1 MRRNIN
7 DAINSFYLPKNIS
20 YQIII
25 NLLILKTLSKK
36 EFYYGFD
43 FRRLWDN
50 LINSIEKKEYF
61 IYEYLPSLQNNKTID
76 PNLSLVFKNMHI
88 PFTDIDDSAFRKF
101 VDIVEYFENEDII
114 EFIANLSNDFKLG
127 YLKTLDAQIQKNIIR
142 LLDITLDDKV
152 LDLNLIGSNFLSLLD
167 NDSHNNV
174 GFIQSYNDLPLRYLE
189 LLASDNTHVDL
200 IQNNPL
206 IEYNSKLNN
215 KFDVVFTIPPFG
227 QRISKWDCDVDFP
240 IQATMSHNLYIQ
252 KALNSLNYAGKCAF
266 IVPDSFLNQTNK
278 ETDSVRRYIF
288 DKLVSIINLGAVFK
302 PYTGLNV
309 SLLILKN
316 NSYSNKILMAN
327 FQDNKQFPIDDFS
340 KFVDNIEAFRFE
352 LDRLDLYDANNTI
365 LVSKEEILQNNYIL
379 DFKRYQPLEEIIT
392 PIQHPEVLIQEVEIG
407 AKLLLDSIS
416 NIKKIRDNLAHG
428 QTSLQTFQL
437 DQIASIRLGKPLPKD
452 NIENGEI
459 PFVNITDITRCT
471 TDYIDSS
478 EVMISEDFAYQNNL
492 TIVEANTILLSV
504 RGTIGKVILAGSK
517 IAISP
522 TLVAIEICTDQVKPY
537 FLYQWF
543 LNKKEYFEANAVGAT
558 IASLSIAFI
567 KELKIDLPSIETQNQ
582 FEEYKN
588 DLDNIK
594 QTVSKLSDE
603 NQNLSQSIFNQFYRS
618 LDCNHIL

>member
-36 EFYYGFD
+36 EFYYGFY

-61 IYEYLPSLQNNKTID
+61 TYEYLPSLQNNKTID
-76 PNLSLVFKNMHI
+76 HNLSLVFKNMHI
-88 PFTDIDDSAFRKF
+88 PFADIDNSAFRKF
-101 VDIVEYFENEDII
+101 VDIVEYFDNEDII
-114 EFIANLSNDFKLG
+114 EVIANLSNDFKLG
-127 YLKTLDAQIQKNIIR
+127 HLKTLDIQIQKNIIR
-142 LLDITLDDKV
+142 LLDIKLDDKV
-152 LDLNLIGSNFLSLLD
+152 LDLNLAGSNFLSLLG

-174 GFIQSYNDLPLRYLE
+174 GFIQSYNDLPIRYLE

-215 KFDVVFTIPPFG
+215 KFDVVFAIPPFG
-227 QRISKWDCDVDFP
+227 QRISKWDCDADFP

-252 KALNSLNYAGKCAF
+252 KALNSLNYTGKCAF
-266 IVPDSFLNQTNK
+266 IVPYSFLNQTNK

-302 PYTGLNV
+302 PYTALNV

-316 NSYSNKILMAN
+316 DSYNNKILMAN
-327 FQDNKQFPIDDFS
+327 FQDSKQFSIDHFS

-352 LDRLDLYDANNTI
+352 LDRLDLHDANNTI
-365 LVSKEEILQNNYIL
+365 LVSKEEIIQNNYIL

-392 PIQHPEVLIQEVEIG
+392 PIKHPEVLIQETEIG

-416 NIKKIRDNLAHG
+416 NIKKIRNNLAHG
-428 QTSLQTFQL
+428 QTSLRTFQL
-437 DQIASIRLGKPLPKD
+437 DQIASIFLGKPLPKD
-452 NIENGEI
+452 NIENGDM

-471 TDYIDSS
+471 TDYINSS
-478 EVMISEDFAYQNNL
+478 EVMISEDFAYHNNL
-492 TIVEANTILLSV
+492 TIVKPNTILLSV
-504 RGTIGKVILAGSK
+504 RGTIGKVILSGCK

-522 TLVAIEICTDQVKPY
+522 TLVAIEVDKNKAKPY
-537 FLYQWF
+537 FVYQWF

-558 IASLSIAFI
+558 IASLSTAFI
-567 KELKIDLPSIETQNQ
+567 KELKIDLPPIETQNK
-582 FEEYKN
+582 FEKYKN

-594 QTVSKLSDE
+594 QTLSKLSDE
-603 NQNLSQSIFNQFYRS
+603 NQNLSKSIFNQFY
-618 LDCNHIL
+618 

>member
-50 LINSIEKKEYF
+50 LINSIEQKEYF

-76 PNLSLVFKNMHI
+76 HNLSLVFKNMHI
-88 PFTDIDDSAFRKF
+88 PFTNVDDSAFRKF

-127 YLKTLDAQIQKNIIR
+127 YFKTLDVQIQKNIIR
-142 LLDITLDDKV
+142 LLDIKLDDRV
-152 LDLNLIGSNFLSLLD
+152 LDLNLAGSNFLSLLG

-189 LLASDNTHVDL
+189 LLASNNTHVDL

-215 KFDVVFTIPPFG
+215 KFDVVFAIPPFG

-252 KALNSLNYAGKCAF
+252 KALNSLTYDGKCAL

-278 ETDSVRRYIF
+278 EADSVRRYIF
-288 DKLVSIINLGAVFK
+288 DKLVCVINLGAVFK
-302 PYTGLNV
+302 PYVGIHT

-316 NSYSNKILMAN
+316 DNYNNKILMAN
-327 FQDNKQFPIDDFS
+327 FQDSKQFPINDFT
-340 KFVDNIEAFRFE
+340 KLVDNIEVCRFE
-352 LDRLDLYDANNTI
+352 LDRLDLYDTKNTI
-365 LVSKEEILQNNYIL
+365 LVSKKEIEQNNFIL
-379 DFKRYQPLEEIIT
+379 DFKRYQPLEKIIT

-407 AKLLLDSIS
+407 AKLLLESIS
-416 NIKKIRDNLAHG
+416 NIKKIRNNLAHG
-428 QTSLQTFQL
+428 QTSLRTFHL
-437 DQIASIRLGKPLPKD
+437 EQIASIRLGKALPKD

-478 EVMISEDFAYQNNL
+478 EVMINEDFAYQNNL

-517 IAISP
+517 IALSP
-522 TLVAIEICTDQVKPY
+522 TLVAIEVDIDKAKPY
-537 FLYQWF
+537 FVYQWF

-558 IASLSIAFI
+558 IASLSMAFI

-594 QTVSKLSDE
+594 QTLSKLNDE
-603 NQNLSQSIFNQFYRS
+603 NQNLSKSIFNQFY
-618 LDCNHIL
+618 

>member
-20 YQIII
+20 YQIVI

-50 LINSIEKKEYF
+50 LINSIEQKEYF
-61 IYEYLPSLQNNKTID
+61 IYEYLPFLQNNKTID
-76 PNLSLVFKNMHI
+76 HNLSLVFKNMHI

-127 YLKTLDAQIQKNIIR
+127 YFKTLDVQIQKNIIR
-142 LLDITLDDKV
+142 LLDIKLDDKV
-152 LDLNLIGSNFLSLLD
+152 LDLNLAGSNFLSLLG

-215 KFDVVFTIPPFG
+215 KFDVVFVIPPFG

-252 KALNSLNYAGKCAF
+252 KALNSLTYDGKCAL

-278 ETDSVRRYIF
+278 ESDSVRRYIF
-288 DKLVSIINLGAVFK
+288 DKLVCVINLGAVFK
-302 PYTGLNV
+302 PYAGVNV

-316 NSYSNKILMAN
+316 DNYNHKILMAN

-340 KFVDNIEAFRFE
+340 KFVDNVEACRFE
-352 LDRLDLYDANNTI
+352 LDRLDLDDIKNSI

-392 PIQHPEVLIQEVEIG
+392 PIQHPEELIKKVEVG
-407 AKLLLDSIS
+407 AKLLLESIS
-416 NIKKIRDNLAHG
+416 NIKKVRNNLAHG
-428 QTSLQTFQL
+428 QTSLETFDL
-437 DQIASIRLGKPLPKD
+437 EQIASIRLGKPLPKD

-478 EVMISEDFAYQNNL
+478 EVMISEDFAYQSNL

-504 RGTIGKVILAGSK
+504 RGTIGKVILTGSK

-522 TLVAIEICTDQVKPY
+522 TLVAIEVDTNKAKPY
-537 FLYQWF
+537 FVYQWF
-543 LNKKEYFEANAVGAT
+543 LNKKEYFEANAVGVT
-558 IASLSIAFI
+558 IASLSMSFI
-567 KELKIDLPSIETQNQ
+567 KELKIDLPPIETQNQ

-594 QTVSKLSDE
+594 QILSKLNDE
-603 NQNLSQSIFNQFYRS
+603 NQNLSKSIFNQFY
-618 LDCNHIL
+618 

>member
-20 YQIII
+20 YQIVI

-50 LINSIEKKEYF
+50 LINSIEQKEYF
-61 IYEYLPSLQNNKTID
+61 IYEYLPFLQNNKTID
-76 PNLSLVFKNMHI
+76 HNLSLVFKNMHI

-127 YLKTLDAQIQKNIIR
+127 YFKTLDVQIQKNIIR
-142 LLDITLDDKV
+142 LLDIKLDDKV
-152 LDLNLIGSNFLSLLD
+152 LDLNLAGSNFLSLLG

-215 KFDVVFTIPPFG
+215 KFDVVFVIPPFG

-252 KALNSLNYAGKCAF
+252 KALNSLTYDGKCAL

-278 ETDSVRRYIF
+278 ESDSVRRYIF
-288 DKLVSIINLGAVFK
+288 DKLVCVINLGAVFK
-302 PYTGLNV
+302 PYAGVNV

-316 NSYSNKILMAN
+316 DNYNHKILMAN

-340 KFVDNIEAFRFE
+340 KFVDNVEACRFE
-352 LDRLDLYDANNTI
+352 LDRLDLDDIKNSI

-392 PIQHPEVLIQEVEIG
+392 PIQHPEELIKKVEVG
-407 AKLLLDSIS
+407 AKLLLESIS
-416 NIKKIRDNLAHG
+416 NIKKVRNNLAHG
-428 QTSLQTFQL
+428 QTSLETFDL
-437 DQIASIRLGKPLPKD
+437 EQIASIRLGKPLPKD

-471 TDYIDSS
+471 TDYINSS
-478 EVMISEDFAYQNNL
+478 EVMISEDFAYQSNL

-504 RGTIGKVILAGSK
+504 RGTIGKVILTGSK

-522 TLVAIEICTDQVKPY
+522 TLVAIEVDTNKAKPY
-537 FLYQWF
+537 FVYQWF
-543 LNKKEYFEANAVGAT
+543 LNKKEYFEANAVGVT
-558 IASLSIAFI
+558 IASLSMSFI
-567 KELKIDLPSIETQNQ
+567 KELKIDLPPIETQNQ

-594 QTVSKLSDE
+594 QILSKLNDE
-603 NQNLSQSIFNQFYRS
+603 NQNLSKSIFNQFY
-618 LDCNHIL
+618 

>member
-36 EFYYGFD
+36 EFYYGLD

-76 PNLSLVFKNMHI
+76 HNLSLVFKNMHI

-127 YLKTLDAQIQKNIIR
+127 YLKTLDVQIQKNIIR
-142 LLDITLDDKV
+142 LLDIKLDDKV
-152 LDLNLIGSNFLSLLD
+152 LDLNLAGSNFLSLLG

-189 LLASDNTHVDL
+189 LLLSDNTHVDL

-215 KFDVVFTIPPFG
+215 KFDVVFAIPPFG

-252 KALNSLNYAGKCAF
+252 KALNSLTYDGKCAL

-278 ETDSVRRYIF
+278 ESDSARRYIF
-288 DKLVSIINLGAVFK
+288 DKLVCVINLGAVFK
-302 PYTGLNV
+302 PYAGVNV

-316 NSYSNKILMAN
+316 DNYNNEILMVN

-340 KFVDNIEAFRFE
+340 KFVDNVEACRFE
-352 LDRLDLYDANNTI
+352 LDRLDLDDIKNSI

-392 PIQHPEVLIQEVEIG
+392 PIQHPEELIKKVEVG
-407 AKLLLDSIS
+407 AKLLLESIS
-416 NIKKIRDNLAHG
+416 NIKKVRNNLAHG
-428 QTSLQTFQL
+428 QISLQTFQL

-522 TLVAIEICTDQVKPY
+522 TLVAIEVDINKAKPY
-537 FLYQWF
+537 FVYQWF

-558 IASLSIAFI
+558 IASLSTAFI
-567 KELKIDLPSIETQNQ
+567 KELKIDLPPIETQNQ

-594 QTVSKLSDE
+594 QTLSKLNDE
-603 NQNLSQSIFNQFYRS
+603 NQNLSKSIFNQFY
-618 LDCNHIL
+618 

>member
-50 LINSIEKKEYF
+50 LINSIEQKEYF

-76 PNLSLVFKNMHI
+76 HNLSLVFKNMHI
-88 PFTDIDDSAFRKF
+88 PFTNVDDSAFRKF

-127 YLKTLDAQIQKNIIR
+127 YLKTLDIQIQKNIIR
-142 LLDITLDDKV
+142 LLDIKLDDRV
-152 LDLNLIGSNFLSLLD
+152 LDLNLAGSNFLSLLD

-189 LLASDNTHVDL
+189 LLSSDNTYVDL

-215 KFDVVFTIPPFG
+215 KFDVVFAIPPFG

-252 KALNSLNYAGKCAF
+252 KALNSLNYTGKCAF

-278 ETDSVRRYIF
+278 EADSVRRYIF
-288 DKLVSIINLGAVFK
+288 DKLICVINLGAVFK
-302 PYTGLNV
+302 PYTGIHT

-316 NSYSNKILMAN
+316 DNYNNKILMAN
-327 FQDNKQFPIDDFS
+327 FQDNKQFPIDHFS
-340 KFVDNIEAFRFE
+340 EFVDNVETLRFE
-352 LDRLDLYDANNTI
+352 LDRLDLYDTKNTI
-365 LVSKEEILQNNYIL
+365 LVSKEEIVQNNFIL

-392 PIQHPEVLIQEVEIG
+392 PVQHPRELIQEVEVG
-407 AKLLLDSIS
+407 AKSLLESIS
-416 NIKKIRDNLAHG
+416 SIWHKLDALRNQNK
-428 QTSLQTFQL
+428 SLKTFYL

-522 TLVAIEICTDQVKPY
+522 TLVAIEVDTNKAKPY
-537 FLYQWF
+537 FVYQWF
-543 LNKKEYFEANAVGAT
+543 LNKKEYLEANAVGAS
-558 IASLSIAFI
+558 IASLSMAFI
-567 KELKIDLPSIETQNQ
+567 KELKIDLPSIETQNK
-582 FEEYKN
+582 FEDYKN

-594 QTVSKLSDE
+594 QTLSKLSDE
-603 NQNLSQSIFNQFYRS
+603 NQNLSKSIFNQFY
-618 LDCNHIL
+618 

>member
-20 YQIII
+20 YQIVI

-50 LINSIEKKEYF
+50 LINSIEQKEYF

-76 PNLSLVFKNMHI
+76 HNLSLVFKNMHI

-127 YLKTLDAQIQKNIIR
+127 YLKTLNVQIQKNIIR
-142 LLDITLDDKV
+142 LLDIKLDDKV
-152 LDLNLIGSNFLSLLD
+152 LDLNLAGSNFLSLLG

-189 LLASDNTHVDL
+189 LLSSDNTHVDL

-215 KFDVVFTIPPFG
+215 KFDVVFAIPPFG

-252 KALNSLNYAGKCAF
+252 KALNSLTYDGKCAL

-278 ETDSVRRYIF
+278 ESDSVRRYIF
-288 DKLVSIINLGAVFK
+288 DKLVCVVSLGAIFK
-302 PYTGLNV
+302 PYTGINV

-316 NSYSNKILMAN
+316 DNYNSKILMAN

-352 LDRLDLYDANNTI
+352 LDRLDLYDTKNAI
-365 LVSKEEILQNNYIL
+365 LVSKEEIVQNNFIL
-379 DFKRYQPLEEIIT
+379 DFKRYQPLEDMIT
-392 PIQHPEVLIQEVEIG
+392 PVQHPEELIKEVEVG
-407 AKLLLDSIS
+407 TKSLLESIS
-416 NIKKIRDNLAHG
+416 NIWHKLDALRNQNK
-428 QTSLQTFQL
+428 SLQTFQL
-437 DQIASIRLGKPLPKD
+437 DQIASIRLGKPLPKY

-471 TDYIDSS
+471 TDYINSS
-478 EVMISEDFAYQNNL
+478 EVMISENFAYQNNL
-492 TIVEANTILLSV
+492 TIVEENTILLSV

-522 TLVAIEICTDQVKPY
+522 TLVAIEVNTEKAKPY
-537 FLYQWF
+537 FVYQWF

-558 IASLSIAFI
+558 IASLSTAFI
-567 KELKIDLPSIETQNQ
+567 KELKIDLPPIETQNQ

-594 QTVSKLSDE
+594 QTLSKLNDE
-603 NQNLSQSIFNQFYRS
+603 NQNLSKSIFNQFY
-618 LDCNHIL
+618 

>member
-25 NLLILKTLSKK
+25 DLLILKTLSKK
-36 EFYYGFD
+36 EFYCGFD

-50 LINSIEKKEYF
+50 LTNSIEKKEYF

-76 PNLSLVFKNMHI
+76 HNLSLVFKNMHI

-127 YLKTLDAQIQKNIIR
+127 YLKTLDVQIQKNIIR
-142 LLDITLDDKV
+142 LLDIKLDDRV
-152 LDLNLIGSNFLSLLD
+152 LDLNLSGSNFLSLLG

-174 GFIQSYNDLPLRYLE
+174 GFIQNYNDLPIRYLG
-189 LLASDNTHVDL
+189 LLLSNNTHVDL

-215 KFDVVFTIPPFG
+215 KFDVVFAIPPFG
-227 QRISKWDCDVDFP
+227 GRLSKEDYDFEYP
-240 IQATMSHNLYIQ
+240 IQASTPHNLYIQ
-252 KALNSLNYAGKCAF
+252 KAINTLSHTGRCAVV
-266 IVPDSFLNQTNK
+266 VPDGFLFNSNR
-278 ETDSVRRYIF
+278 ETENVRRYIF
-288 DKLVSIINLGAVFK
+288 DKLLSVINLGAVFK

-316 NSYSNKILMAN
+316 DNYHNKILMAN
-327 FQDNKQFPIDDFS
+327 FQDNKQFPINDFT
-340 KFVDNIEAFRFE
+340 KLVDNIEVCRFE
-352 LDRLDLYDANNTI
+352 LDRLDLYDTKNTI
-365 LVSKEEILQNNYIL
+365 LVSKNEIVENNFIL

-392 PIQHPEVLIQEVEIG
+392 PVQHPRELIQEVEVG
-407 AKLLLDSIS
+407 AKSLLESIS
-416 NIKKIRDNLAHG
+416 SIWHKLDALRNQNK
-428 QTSLQTFQL
+428 SLKTFYL

-504 RGTIGKVILAGSK
+504 RGTIGKVILSGCK

-522 TLVAIEICTDQVKPY
+522 TLVAIEVDKNKAKPY
-537 FLYQWF
+537 FVYQWF

-558 IASLSIAFI
+558 IASLSTAFI
-567 KELKIDLPSIETQNQ
+567 KELKIDLPPIETQNK

-594 QTVSKLSDE
+594 QTLSKLSDE
-603 NQNLSQSIFNQFYRS
+603 NQNLSKSIFNQFY
-618 LDCNHIL
+618 

>member
-20 YQIII
+20 YQIVI

-50 LINSIEKKEYF
+50 LINSIEQKEYF
-61 IYEYLPSLQNNKTID
+61 IYEYLPFLQNNKTID
-76 PNLSLVFKNMHI
+76 HNLSLVFKNMHI

-127 YLKTLDAQIQKNIIR
+127 YFKTLDVQIQKNIIR
-142 LLDITLDDKV
+142 LLDIKLDDKV
-152 LDLNLIGSNFLSLLD
+152 LDLNLAGSNFLSLLG

-215 KFDVVFTIPPFG
+215 KFDVVFVIPPFG

-252 KALNSLNYAGKCAF
+252 KALNSLTYDGKCAL

-278 ETDSVRRYIF
+278 ESDSVRRYIF
-288 DKLVSIINLGAVFK
+288 DKLVCVINLGAVFK
-302 PYTGLNV
+302 PYAGVNV

-316 NSYSNKILMAN
+316 DNYNHKILMAN

-340 KFVDNIEAFRFE
+340 KFVDNVEACRFE
-352 LDRLDLYDANNTI
+352 LDRLDLDDIKNSI

-392 PIQHPEVLIQEVEIG
+392 PIQHPEELIKKVEVG
-407 AKLLLDSIS
+407 AKLLLESIS
-416 NIKKIRDNLAHG
+416 NIKKVRNNLAHG
-428 QTSLQTFQL
+428 QTSLETFDL
-437 DQIASIRLGKPLPKD
+437 EQIASIRLGKPLPKD

-478 EVMISEDFAYQNNL
+478 EVMISEDFAYQSNL

-504 RGTIGKVILAGSK
+504 RGTIGKVILTGSK

-522 TLVAIEICTDQVKPY
+522 TLVAIEVDTNKAKPY
-537 FLYQWF
+537 FVYQWF

-558 IASLSIAFI
+558 IASLSMSFI
-567 KELKIDLPSIETQNQ
+567 KELKIDLPPIETQNQ

-594 QTVSKLSDE
+594 QILSKLNDE
-603 NQNLSQSIFNQFYRS
+603 NQNLSKSIFNQFY
-618 LDCNHIL
+618 